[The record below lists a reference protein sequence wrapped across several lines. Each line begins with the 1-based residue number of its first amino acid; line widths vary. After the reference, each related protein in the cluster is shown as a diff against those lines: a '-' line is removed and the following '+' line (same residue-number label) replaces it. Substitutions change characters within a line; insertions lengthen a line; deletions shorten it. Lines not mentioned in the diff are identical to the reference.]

1 VDQLQGYLR
10 ELRTIVPPTFDAYR
24 GIEKRRAC
32 ERLLQLAIEAAT
44 DICGLLVAGLRLGL
58 PAEERDAFEKLRE
71 AGVLSPAIT
80 ETLKRMR
87 GFRNILVHEYTR
99 VDDRIVYDVA
109 SARLG
114 EFDAFIGEVL
124 HYIRHH

>member
-1 VDQLQGYLR
+1 
-10 ELRTIVPPTFDAYR
+10 
-24 GIEKRRAC
+24 
-32 ERLLQLAIEAAT
+32 LQLAIEAAT

-58 PAEERDAFEKLRE
+58 PAEERDAFEKLGQ
-71 AGVLSPAIT
+71 AGVISPAIT
-80 ETLKRMR
+80 ATLKRMR

-99 VDDRIVYDVA
+99 VDDRIVYDAA

>member
-1 VDQLQGYLR
+1 
-10 ELRTIVPPTFDAYR
+10 
-24 GIEKRRAC
+24 
-32 ERLLQLAIEAAT
+32 
-44 DICGLLVAGLRLGL
+44 
-58 PAEERDAFEKLRE
+58 
-71 AGVLSPAIT
+71 
-80 ETLKRMR
+80 MR

-124 HYIRHH
+124 HYMRHH